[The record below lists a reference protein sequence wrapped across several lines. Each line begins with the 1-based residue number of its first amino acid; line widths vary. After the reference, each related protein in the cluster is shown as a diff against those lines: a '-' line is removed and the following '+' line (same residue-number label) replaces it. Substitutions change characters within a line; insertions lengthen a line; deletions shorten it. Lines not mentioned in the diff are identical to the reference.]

1 MILLIAFAFLA
12 GIVTILSPCILP
24 ILPIVLSGS
33 LGGGR
38 RRPLGVVTG
47 FVASFTI
54 FTLFLSAIVKAF
66 GVSADWL
73 RTFSIIVIGL
83 FGLSLLIPQTQLT
96 LEKIFSRLSGFIPQG
111 RERSGFGGGLVI
123 GLSLG
128 LLWTP
133 CVGPILASV
142 ISLALSGSVT
152 GSAFFITLAYALG
165 TAIPLLAIVVGG
177 RRLINKNPW
186 LTSRTATIQ
195 KAFGVI
201 MIVLAVAIFLN
212 LDRKF
217 QAYII
222 TKFPRYGAG
231 LTHFEDNSAVRK
243 QLEGIKVK
251 TDNSI
256 VGKPMN
262 INSQDFGAAPEIIP
276 GGKWFNSPPITIKSL
291 RGKVVLIDFWTYTCI
306 NCIRTLPY
314 IRNWNTKYKDHG
326 LVIIGIHTPEF
337 EFEKDSNNVGQ
348 AISDFKLTYPIVQDN
363 NYATWGAYD
372 NHYWPAKYLIDKDG
386 KVRYTHFGEGDYDTT
401 EQVIQDLL
409 KEKGAKITNKIQ
421 NSEYQVDTQTPETYL
436 GYSRLQ
442 AIIPTQRVARDKSAN
457 YSNEFSIPANNFAL
471 TGQWMIASEYA
482 RPDSKARLEMNF
494 TARHIYLVMRPKNK
508 GQVGRVKVYLDDKV
522 VTTEAGEDVKDGIV
536 TVNDDRLYT
545 LINQDSGKQGILK
558 LEFLDGNL
566 ELFAFT
572 FG

>member
-1 MILLIAFAFLA
+1 MILLIVFAFLA

-47 FVASFTI
+47 FVASFTL

-66 GVSADWL
+66 GISADWL

-83 FGLSLLIPQTQLT
+83 FGLSLLIPQTQVE

-111 RERSGFGGGLVI
+111 RERSGFGGGLLI
-123 GLSLG
+123 GLNLG

-152 GSAFFITLAYALG
+152 SSAFFITLAYALG
-165 TAIPLLAIVVGG
+165 TALPMLAIVVGG
-177 RRLINKNPW
+177 RTLLQKNPW
-186 LTSRTATIQ
+186 LTSRAATIQ
-195 KAFGVI
+195 KAFGII

-231 LTHFEDNSAVRK
+231 LTRFEDNAAVRK
-243 QLEGIKVK
+243 QLEGIKAK
-251 TDNSI
+251 PDNSI

-262 INSQDFGAAPEIIP
+262 INSQDFDAAPEIIP
-276 GGKWFNSPPITIKSL
+276 GGRWFNSPPLTIKSL

-314 IRNWNTKYKDHG
+314 IRDWNTKYKDKD

-337 EFEKDSNNVGQ
+337 EFEKDPTNVGQ

-363 NYATWGAYD
+363 DYATWGAYD

-386 KVRYTHFGEGDYDTT
+386 KVRYTHFGEGDYDAT
-401 EQVIQDLL
+401 EQAIQDLL
-409 KEKGAKITNKIQ
+409 KEKGADVTNKIQ

-436 GYSRLQ
+436 GYARLQ
-442 AIIPTQRVARDKSAN
+442 ALIPTQNISRDKSAI
-457 YSNEFSIPANNFAL
+457 YSNDFSIPANNFAL
-471 TGQWMIASEYA
+471 TGSWTIASEYA
-482 RPDSKARLEMNF
+482 RPASDARLEFNF
-494 TARHIYLVMRPKNK
+494 NSRQVYLVMRPKNK
-508 GQVGRVKVYLDDKV
+508 NHAGRVKVYLDDKV
-522 VTTEAGEDVKDGIV
+522 VTTEAGADVKSGIV
-536 TVNDDRLYT
+536 SVDEDRLYS
-545 LINQDSGKQGILK
+545 LIQQDSGKQGVLK
-558 LEFLDGNL
+558 LEFLDGNI

>member
-1 MILLIAFAFLA
+1 MIILIGFAFLA
-12 GIVTILSPCILP
+12 GIVTVLSPCILP

-66 GVSADWL
+66 GISADWL

-83 FGLSLLIPQTQLT
+83 FGLSLLMPQTQLT
-96 LEKIFSRLSGFIPQG
+96 LEKIFSRFFGIIPQG
-111 RERSGFGGGLVI
+111 RKRSGFGGGLVI

-152 GSAFFITLAYALG
+152 GNAFFITLAYAIG
-165 TAIPLLAIVVGG
+165 TAIPMLAVVVGG
-177 RRLINKNPW
+177 RTLIQKNPR
-186 LTSRTATIQ
+186 LTSHAAIIQ
-195 KAFGVI
+195 KAFGII
-201 MIVLAVAIFLN
+201 MIVLAVSIFLN
-212 LDRKF
+212 LDRRF

-222 TKFPRYGAG
+222 TKFPQYGSG
-231 LTHFEDNSAVRK
+231 LTRFEDNAAVRK
-243 QLEGIKVK
+243 QLEGIKASP
-251 TDNSI
+251 DNSI

-262 INSQDFGAAPEIIP
+262 INSQGFPAAPEIIP
-276 GGKWFNSPPITIKSL
+276 GGSWFNSKPLTIKSL
-291 RGKVVLIDFWTYTCI
+291 KGKVVLVDFWTYTCI

-314 IRNWNTKYKDHG
+314 IRDWSTKYKDDG
-326 LVIIGIHTPEF
+326 LVIIGVHTPEF
-337 EFEKDSNNVGQ
+337 EFEKDTTNVKN

-363 NYATWGAYD
+363 NYATWNAYD

-386 KVRYTHFGEGDYDTT
+386 KVRYTHFGEGEYDAT
-401 EQVIQDLL
+401 EQAIQDLL
-409 KEKGAKITNKIQ
+409 KEKGAKVTSRIQ
-421 NSEYQVDTQTPETYL
+421 NSEYRVETQTPETYL
-436 GYSRLQ
+436 GYARLQ
-442 AIIPTQRVARDKSAN
+442 ALIPTQNISRDKSII
-457 YSNEFSIPANNFAL
+457 YSNDFSIPTNNFAL
-471 TGQWMIASEYA
+471 TGSWTIAPEYA
-482 RPDSKARLEMNF
+482 RPDFGARLEFNF
-494 TARHIYLVMRPKNK
+494 NSRQVYLVMRPKNK
-508 GQVGRVKVYLDDKV
+508 GRAGRVKVYLNNKV
-522 VTTEAGEDVKDGIV
+522 VTTEAGEDIKDGIV

-558 LEFLDGNL
+558 LEFLDGYL